1 MPGKTRAPHALL
13 LARSGAQ
20 RDQIRAVLEDRGWN
34 VVAARQQD
42 ALPIV
47 QRQEFALTILDFTDL
62 EDCQRVHE
70 LCRAARDGC
79 GRILVITDPSK
90 VTEAAALVAEGR
102 GDLLLTPFPELQL
115 IARVALAEA
124 RLKEG
129 LSPGSW
135 QSGANQKLT
144 VLERSLRY
152 HQASLEKLFQNA
164 PEGIAIV
171 DAEDRVIRIND
182 EFVRMFGYSVEE
194 ALGRSIND
202 LIAPDH
208 LRAEADELSRG
219 VKTARHVIEETQRR
233 RRDGTLLDVSL
244 LAAPI
249 ASEEEPDGAFV
260 IYRDISER
268 KEQER
273 ALQASEARY
282 RALFDEAERVNIKLL
297 ERTRDIETAMAAKN
311 RLYSALN
318 HELRTPISAVML
330 YQELLLAGSMGALL
344 PDQRDALE
352 RSHTAARHLL
362 DVVRDV
368 LDLSRSEAS
377 PQGLRVAHVEI
388 GGLLQDLAHTA
399 QPLAELHG
407 CNLQLELPDMLPN
420 VETDP
425 QKLRQILLNLLS
437 NAAKFGRAAPIE
449 LCCRVVG
456 NELVIEVRDRGIGI
470 AESHFQLIFEDFMQ
484 VEEGRGGGTGLGLAI
499 SRRLA
504 ELIGARLEVES
515 QVDVG
520 STFRVILPIAVAVSE
535 EQPGAA
541 ATQTSSMEMPW

>member
-1 MPGKTRAPHALL
+1 MPGKTRAPDALL
-13 LARSGAQ
+13 LARSDAH

-34 VVAARQQD
+34 VVAARQRD
-42 ALPIV
+42 AYPLV
-47 QRQEFALTILDFTDL
+47 ERHEFALTIVEFAEL
-62 EDCQRVHE
+62 EECQRVHE
-70 LCRAARDGC
+70 LCRAARGGC
-79 GRILVITDPSK
+79 GRILVITGSSRIA
-90 VTEAAALVAEGR
+90 EAAAVVAEGP
-102 GDLLLTPFPELQL
+102 GDLLLAPFDDWQL

-124 RLKEG
+124 RLEAG
-129 LSPGSW
+129 GSSSSW
-135 QSGANQKLT
+135 KGGDNQKLK

-152 HQASLEKLFQNA
+152 HQASLDELFQHA

-171 DAEDRVIRIND
+171 DANDRVMRIND

-194 ALGRSIND
+194 ALGQPINE

-208 LRAEADELSRG
+208 LMTEAKALSQG
-219 VKTARHVIEETQRR
+219 VKTAKHVVEETLRR

-249 ASEEEPDGAFV
+249 AVEEEPDGAFA

-268 KEQER
+268 KIQER

-282 RALFDEAERVNIKLL
+282 RALFDEAERVNMELL
-297 ERTRDIETAMAAKN
+297 ERTREIETAMAAKN

-330 YQELLLAGSMGALL
+330 YQELLLAGSMGPLL

-368 LDLSRSEAS
+368 LDLSRSEVA
-377 PQGLRVAHVEI
+377 PQVVRTTRVEI
-388 GGLLQDLAHTA
+388 QQLLQDLAHTA

-407 CNLQLELPDMLPN
+407 CNLHLELPDVVPDLH
-420 VETDP
+420 TDP

-437 NAAKFGRAAPIE
+437 NAAKFGRAEAIE
-449 LCCRVVG
+449 LCCCVRG
-456 NELVIEVRDRGIGI
+456 NELAIEVRDHGIGI
-470 AESHFQLIFEDFMQ
+470 AENHFQLIFEDFMQ

-520 STFRVILPIAVAVSE
+520 STFRVILPLAVALPAESPE
-535 EQPGAA
+535 TAPTE
-541 ATQTSSMEMPW
+541 TSSMEMPW

>member
-13 LARSGAQ
+13 LARTGAQ
-20 RDQIRAVLEDRGWN
+20 RDQIRVVLEDRGWT
-34 VVAARQQD
+34 VIAARQQD

-47 QRQEFALTILDFTDL
+47 QRQEFALTVVEFTNL
-62 EDCQRVHE
+62 EDCTRVHD

-79 GRILVITDPSK
+79 GRILVITDPSRLS
-90 VTEAAALVAEGR
+90 EAAELVAQGR
-102 GDLLLTPFPELQL
+102 GDLLLTPFDDMQL
-115 IARVALAEA
+115 VARLALAEA
-124 RLKEG
+124 RLEAG
-129 LSPGSW
+129 LSPDSW
-135 QSGANQKLT
+135 QSGANRKLT

-152 HQASLEKLFQNA
+152 HQASLEKFFQHA

-171 DAEDRVIRIND
+171 DADDRVIRINN
-182 EFVRMFGYSVEE
+182 EFVRMFGYGPEE
-194 ALGRSIND
+194 ALGKQINE

-208 LRAEADELSRG
+208 LMAEAKALSLG
-219 VKTARHVIEETQRR
+219 VKTAKHVVEDTLRR

-249 ASEEEPDGAFV
+249 AVGEESDGAFA

-268 KEQER
+268 KTQER

-282 RALFDEAERVNIKLL
+282 RSLFDEAERVNRELL
-297 ERTRDIETAMAAKN
+297 ERTREIETAMAAKN

-330 YQELLLAGSMGALL
+330 YQELLLAGSMGPLL

-368 LDLSRSEAS
+368 LDLSKNEAS
-377 PQGLRVAHVEI
+377 PQSVRATRVEI
-388 GGLLQDLAHTA
+388 VRLLQDLAHTA
-399 QPLAELHG
+399 RPLAELHG
-407 CNLQLELPDMLPN
+407 CELELELPDVIPDLY
-420 VETDP
+420 TDP

-449 LCCRVVG
+449 LSCFVRW
-456 NELVIEVRDRGIGI
+456 NELAIEVRDDGIGI
-470 AESHFQLIFEDFMQ
+470 PESHLQLIFEDFTQ

-504 ELIGARLEVES
+504 DLIGARLEVES
-515 QVDVG
+515 ELDIG
-520 STFRVILPIAVAVSE
+520 STFRVVIPLAVAV
-535 EQPGAA
+535 PGESPESAP
-541 ATQTSSMEMPW
+541 TQTSSMEMPW